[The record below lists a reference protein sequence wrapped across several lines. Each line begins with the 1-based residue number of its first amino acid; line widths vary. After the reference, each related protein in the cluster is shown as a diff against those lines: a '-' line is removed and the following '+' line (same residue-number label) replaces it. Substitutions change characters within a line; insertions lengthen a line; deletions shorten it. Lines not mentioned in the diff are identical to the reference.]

1 MTDKVWSE
9 FYLMQNVLA
18 NINTELT
25 QAANNAVQ
33 RLKENPDLVKELVFT
48 EWAQDSIEKLSQAA
62 QLEPQETSRQVEESK
77 DESKPK
83 LVMMVDSFI
92 EINGAIKK
100 KLEQELES
108 IQVVLEKNA
117 SKIQV
122 KNDFFNMPQAI
133 AKVVDPNLEQMLSA
147 KTNTLKQKLEN

>member
-1 MTDKVWSE
+1 MILLINKMTDKVWSE
-9 FYLMQNVLA
+9 FYQMQNVLA

-25 QAANNAVQ
+25 QAAKNAVQ

-62 QLEPQETSRQVEESK
+62 QLEPQEASRQVEESK

-108 IQVVLEKNA
+108 IQVILEKNA
-117 SKIQV
+117 SKI
-122 KNDFFNMPQAI
+122 
-133 AKVVDPNLEQMLSA
+133 
-147 KTNTLKQKLEN
+147 

>member
-100 KLEQELES
+100 KLEQELAS
-108 IQVVLEKNA
+108 IQVILEKNA
-117 SKIQV
+117 
-122 KNDFFNMPQAI
+122 
-133 AKVVDPNLEQMLSA
+133 
-147 KTNTLKQKLEN
+147 